1 MLVDMTI
8 GMFLGMAAS
17 PLMMKAIKLIRERR
31 KVSRILHEIAELKK
45 NDELHNY
52 QTSSFEK

>member
-17 PLMMKAIKLIRERR
+17 PLMMKTIKLIRERR
-31 KVSRILHEIAELKK
+31 RVSRILHEVAELKK

-52 QTSSFEK
+52 